1 MLTSLRKC
9 IQCLPIFSADS
20 PPPSPGRVSSTVD
33 TAQEG
38 NVHSLNITC
47 PSPFPISTAPPTAD
61 KPCFS
66 DASLVGNGDQK
77 ALHASGVAKDELGT
91 GNTLHETS
99 CGAEKEGKRHDKS
112 QDTEQVKAHD
122 VHAHFPF
129 HIHGEHNTSCNN
141 LSLHLQ
147 DSSDTPFAEDGL
159 AETSASNDAFDV
171 GGDISALHHVQSS
184 HSHGNLTLQAFHS
197 APVPEVGDLDIAS
210 EDSTFVEEGNLYA
223 HHLSADMA
231 DLQETDFFDESDTKP
246 QERKRRRDIMKAH
259 LKGFHQQ
266 LKQGGH
272 LLKEEGGK
280 QLQTMKNMKEE
291 GSKHIQGMVHNIYQT
306 HWTLEDQSNSKGD

>member
-112 QDTEQVKAHD
+112 QDTE
-122 VHAHFPF
+122 
-129 HIHGEHNTSCNN
+129 
-141 LSLHLQ
+141 Q